1 VITALAL
8 AARASDLALDTTL
21 LADANGGGFGSGV
34 AGGDFNGDGF
44 SDVLVGQPSEHTIHL
59 FLGSPSGLQTT
70 ALLVFEH
77 EYEDYPWGTGYFGA
91 PMAALDGNADGY
103 DDVAVSAV
111 GTGDVYLLDGGPA
124 GLVPGSERRLE
135 ALEASAGASY
145 FGDAIANAG
154 DTDGDG
160 YPELVVGDHPWQ
172 ARHDS
177 TDGAVFVYSGSQ
189 QGVDPCSELR
199 LEAPNPAADG
209 INIFGAWVAGAGDVN
224 HDGYAEVAS
233 VCLQCG
239 TEDGGWGDDPGEVY
253 VWHGGAAG
261 IGAEAPEV
269 INGAGSIALV
279 PDVDGDDYD
288 ELLIDGANGTWLL
301 YGSAAGIDV
310 STVLQLSEQ
319 PGTEAGLGDVD
330 GDGLGDMLIGHGH
343 YGASDAWVELLLGN
357 TSRAPPERLR
367 LDHDPDRGDSWGI
380 WSAYALGDID
390 GDGRADFA
398 SSAVGA
404 GEVYV
409 CRAACAWY
417 ADADGDGAGDPA
429 TWSAGCWEHPGQVAN
444 ATDCDDA
451 DASVQGATWYPDADG
466 DGWGV
471 LAGAALACARP
482 ASTADNWLDCDDA
495 DAPVH
500 PEAEDASTDGVD
512 QDCDGYDGV
521 QVRDTAVPDCT
532 GDTGV
537 PDTGGPREDTAP
549 PRDSGPPAETGAP
562 DTGAVVPP
570 APRRAQGC
578 GCGTGGAGPV
588 WVGLVALAWRRRP
601 PPPGAR
607 GWSAA
612 VETPR

>member
-1 VITALAL
+1 VITALVL
-8 AARASDLALDTTL
+8 TARASDLALDTTL
-21 LADANGGGFGSGV
+21 LADADGGGFGSGV

-44 SDVLVGQPSEHTIHL
+44 SDVLVGQPSEHAIHL
-59 FLGSPSGLQTT
+59 FLGSESGLQTT

-77 EYEDYPWGTGYFGA
+77 EREDYPWGTGSFGA
-91 PMAALDGNADGY
+91 PMAALDANADGY
-103 DDVAVSAV
+103 DDVAVSAP
-111 GTGDVYLLDGGPA
+111 DAHAVYLLDGGPA

-135 ALEASAGASY
+135 AIEASAGGSYSSY
-145 FGDAIANAG
+145 FGQAVANAG

-160 YPELVVGDHPWQ
+160 YPELVVGDRLWSETY
-172 ARHDS
+172 RS
-177 TDGAVFVYSGSQ
+177 EDGAVFVYLGSEE
-189 QGVDPCSELR
+189 GIDPCSEQR
-199 LEAPNPAADG
+199 LEAANPAADG
-209 INIFGAWVAGAGDVN
+209 INQFGDWVAGGADVN
-224 HDGYAEVAS
+224 HDGYTEVVG
-233 VCLQCG
+233 VCVECG
-239 TEDGGWGDDPGEVY
+239 TEEEGEVY
-253 VWHGGAAG
+253 VWYGGAAG
-261 IGAEAPEV
+261 IGAEAPGI
-269 INGAGSIALV
+269 INGWGGIALV
-279 PDVDGDDYD
+279 PDLDGDDYD
-288 ELLIDGANGTWLL
+288 ELSIYGGSDGTRLF

-319 PGTEAGLGDVD
+319 AGTEAGLGDVD

-367 LDHDPDRGDSWGI
+367 LDHDPDRGDSWGNG
-380 WSAYALGDID
+380 SAYALGDID
-390 GDGRADFA
+390 GDGLADFA
-398 SSAVGA
+398 SSAAGA

-409 CRAACAWY
+409 YRAACAWY
-417 ADADGDGAGDPA
+417 TDADGDGAGAPD
-429 TWSAGCWEHPGQVAN
+429 TRSAGCWQHAEQVAN
-444 ATDCDDA
+444 ANDCDDA

-471 LAGAALACARP
+471 LAGAALTCDRP

-495 DAPVH
+495 DAAVH
-500 PEAEDASTDGVD
+500 PEAEDVSTDGVD

-521 QVRDTAVPDCT
+521 QMRDTAVPDCT
-532 GDTGV
+532 ADTGV
-537 PDTGGPREDTAP
+537 SDTGGPREDTAP

-578 GCGTGGAGPV
+578 GCGTAGRGAG
-588 WVGLVALAWRRRP
+588 WVGLVALAWLRRP

-612 VETPR
+612 VETLR